1 MLIARAPV
9 RISFAGGGTD
19 LPAFFSQHGG
29 AVVSATIDKYV
40 YVILTVHGGPELQ
53 ILSSDYRTFYR
64 HNPGE
69 TLFWEGDLNLPRA
82 ILHEFGIEHSV
93 SMFLASEVPPGTGL
107 GSSSTLTVAAVK
119 AVSAARGQSLSKAEV
134 AALATR
140 IELEKMGMPIGYQD
154 QYASAFGGLNF
165 MEFGPEQTRVTPIRT
180 PPGTLEAL
188 QANLLLFF
196 TGTARESSKI
206 LSRQREA
213 TQRSQADVVQALTT
227 VRDMAYGLRDS
238 LVRGDLDGFGQWLHA
253 GWEQKKRFAAGVSNT
268 EIDEAYAL
276 ARASGALGGKIA
288 GAGGGGFMMIY
299 CQPGRQ
305 AEVTQAL
312 GQRGLRRMDFR
323 FEEGGARVLL
333 NAGLRLPALTANDGH
348 LGPTKDERR
357 PPWGAGARL
366 AKSDLADAAL
376 RLADTEKHGSQHDPA
391 IADDAPAGEQA

>member
-19 LPAFFSQHGG
+19 LPAFFRQHGG

-64 HNPGE
+64 HTPGE
-69 TLFWEGDLNLPRA
+69 ALFWEGDLNLPKA
-82 ILHEFGIEHSV
+82 ILHEFGLDHSV

-119 AVSAARGQSLSKAEV
+119 AVSAARGQTLSKAQV
-134 AALATR
+134 ARLATR

-154 QYASAFGGLNF
+154 QYAAAYGGLNF
-165 MEFGPEQTRVTPIRT
+165 MEFGPAGGQGAAEVRVTPIRT

-206 LSRQREA
+206 LARQRES
-213 TQRSQADVVQALTT
+213 TERSQAEVVGALTA
-227 VRDMAYGLRDS
+227 VRDLAYGLRDS
-238 LVRGDLDGFGQWLHA
+238 LARGDLDGFGQWLHA
-253 GWEQKKRFAAGVSNT
+253 GWEHKKRFAAGISNA
-268 EIDEAYAL
+268 EIDDAYAL
-276 ARASGALGGKIA
+276 AREHGALGGKIA

-299 CQPGRQ
+299 CPPG
-305 AEVTQAL
+305 TQAAVTEAL
-312 GQRGLRRMDFR
+312 NQRGLRRMDFR

-333 NAGLRLPALTANDGH
+333 NAGLRLPAL
-348 LGPTKDERR
+348 
-357 PPWGAGARL
+357 
-366 AKSDLADAAL
+366 SAA
-376 RLADTEKHGSQHDPA
+376 S
-391 IADDAPAGEQA
+391 